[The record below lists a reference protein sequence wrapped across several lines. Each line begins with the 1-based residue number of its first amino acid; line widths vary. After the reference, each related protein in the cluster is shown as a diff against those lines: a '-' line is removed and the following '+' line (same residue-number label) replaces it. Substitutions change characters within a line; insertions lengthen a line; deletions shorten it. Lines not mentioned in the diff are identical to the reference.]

1 MCKTKENYGDWGG
14 EQMPSLP
21 SPWIHHWP
29 WSMNAEVR
37 CDKKLYACGSC
48 EKAISVLGE
57 IAHFPPL
64 LVATQHTIFL
74 INILEIVYFFLLFLL
89 KYHSFFLN
97 IPNLCHVTTSVL
109 SVTYATLTHPISP
122 GTVGMWLC
130 ENTRWEWRY
139 RSANPWFFD
148 EPFNSRHLCASCVVY
163 VKHEQLFYHIIIFKI
178 ILQFESIVYS
188 QQAYI

>member
-1 MCKTKENYGDWGG
+1 VWQKIVCMWLVWEGNFSIGRNS
-14 EQMPSLP
+14 SLP
-21 SPWIHHWP
+21 TL
-29 WSMNAEVR
+29 A
-37 CDKKLYACGSC
+37 SC
-48 EKAISVLGE
+48 
-57 IAHFPPL
+57 H
-64 LVATQHTIFL
+64 ATYYCSNQYFRNCL
-74 INILEIVYFFLLFLL
+74 FFLLFLL

-109 SVTYATLTHPISP
+109 SVTYDTLTHPILL